1 MKLNFTMS
9 ELLHSDT
16 AKIYGIN
23 NIPYDPKVFDNMLT
37 LILEVLQP
45 LRDYI
50 GKPIIITSGYRSI
63 ALNAKVGGVSD
74 SQHITGQ
81 AVDFIIYGLTVDEII
96 AKVKASG
103 IRYDQLIHEGGWVH
117 ISYNPNGNRMQY
129 LNCA

>member
-23 NIPYDPKVFDNMLT
+23 NIPSDPEVFDNMLT

-45 LRDYI
+45 LRNYI

-63 ALNAKVGGVSD
+63 ALNAKVGGVID
-74 SQHITGQ
+74 SQHVSGQ
-81 AVDFIIYGLTVDEII
+81 AVDLIVYGLTVDEII

-117 ISYNPNGNRMQY
+117 ISYNTNGNRMQY
-129 LNCA
+129 INCA

>member
-45 LRDYI
+45 LRNYI

-63 ALNAKVGGVSD
+63 ALNAKVGGDSN

-81 AVDFIIYGLTVDEII
+81 AADFFIYGLTIDEII

-117 ISYNPNGNRMQY
+117 ISYNTNGNRMQY
-129 LNCA
+129 LNRA

>member
-23 NIPYDPKVFDNMLT
+23 NIPPDSQVFDNMLT

-63 ALNAKVGGVSD
+63 ALNAKVGGDSD

-81 AVDFIIYGLTVDEII
+81 AADFIIYGLTVDEII

-117 ISYNPNGNRMQY
+117 ISYNTNGNRMQY